1 MVRSG
6 SFSRGANVMDILP
19 VDKKEQK
26 KAKEEEGEDKELMAL
41 CLKPFHN
48 GFDRAVWFVEFV
60 EYYRLMGEGNFGFFS
75 CWNRNC
81 DIFNDSGDVFC
92 CRVTVV
98 VVTADFK
105 FHHPKV

>member
-19 VDKKEQK
+19 VAKKKEQK
-26 KAKEEEGEDKELMAL
+26 KKGEDKELMAL

-60 EYYRLMGEGNFGFFS
+60 EYYRLMGEGNFWVFICGADQGEVSVVLLVGVGGGLFS
-75 CWNRNC
+75 
-81 DIFNDSGDVFC
+81 S
-92 CRVTVV
+92 
-98 VVTADFK
+98 
-105 FHHPKV
+105 